1 MKDKS
6 EATEQKLRGGY
17 YTPSEIARFI
27 LRWGTRVDNED
38 AYLFFKDANNASY
51 RSILEPSCGDGVFLK
66 ELRNGE
72 FPYRLVH
79 AIEINPEE
87 AEKAKKIPLE
97 RKVVDTADFH
107 EKWELYIRI
116 LDNDF
121 RYDLIV
127 GNPPFIRYQYYSEEQ
142 KGIAKK
148 IYEKAGLKFSNLS
161 NAWATFVVGCT
172 QLLTEN
178 GRLGF
183 VLPSDLLQ
191 VSYAEDI
198 RKYLAREF
206 NSITLISFR
215 DVVFNGIQQDTV
227 IFLGEKNNSGKHTI
241 YHFEIED
248 LNVLETIDVKNLS
261 SKGSKVDFN
270 ADKWTRYFLTEEEN
284 EFIDKVISKRY
295 NVVRSFADVEIGLTT
310 GANDFFTVDRE
321 TVWKNNLE
329 PYAWPVV
336 RRSSQMEGIVY
347 DAKDWGNNIEK
358 GDKCEL
364 LLFRNENTPY
374 ANMYI
379 AQGEEQGINKRYK
392 TRIRDNWYVLPY
404 KMPSTVLF
412 TRRSDVYPKFVYN
425 KELAYNLD
433 SIHSVILKSG
443 YLENAFV
450 ASYFNS
456 ISFAFTELAGRS
468 YGGGVLE
475 LLPSEIESVFLPY
488 REKNKDLFDAI
499 DKMVREK
506 KPIEKI
512 LDYTDKEIL
521 GGDFTE
527 EEIKMARNIWRKLV
541 LRRRKGKKF

>member
-17 YTPSEIARFI
+17 YTPPEIARFI
-27 LRWGTRVDNED
+27 LKWGTRGKNKYNQ
-38 AYLFFKDANNASY
+38 A
-51 RSILEPSCGDGVFLK
+51 RSILEPSCGDGVFLR
-66 ELRNGE
+66 ELENGN
-72 FPYRLVH
+72 FPYRIVTAL
-79 AIEINPEE
+79 EILPEE
-87 AEKAKKIPLE
+87 ADKA
-97 RKVVDTADFH
+97 RKLNVQDTWVETADFH
-107 EKWELYIRI
+107 QAWKAWVDEKSWH
-116 LDNDF
+116 
-121 RYDLIV
+121 YDLVV

-142 KGIAKK
+142 KAIAKS
-148 IYEKAGLKFSNLS
+148 IYERIGLKFSNLS

-191 VSYAEDI
+191 VSYAEDV
-198 RKYLAREF
+198 RKYLAKEF
-206 NSITLISFR
+206 NSITLISFKN
-215 DVVFNGIQQDTV
+215 VVFDGIQQDTV
-227 IFLGEKNNSGKHTI
+227 IFLGEKNSNVGHRIS
-241 YHFEIED
+241 HFELDSLSD
-248 LNVLETIDVKNLS
+248 LENIAVESLHFR
-261 SKGSKVDFN
+261 GSEVDFN
-270 ADKWTRYFLTEEEN
+270 ADKWTRYFLTKEEN

-329 PYAWPVV
+329 PYAWSVV

-358 GDKCEL
+358 GEKCEL
-364 LLFRNENTPY
+364 LLFRNENDVY

-392 TRIRDNWYVLPY
+392 TKIRDKWYVLPY

-412 TRRSDVYPKFVYN
+412 TRRSDIYPKFVYN

-443 YLENAFV
+443 YSEKAFV

-488 REKNKDLFDAI
+488 REKNKDLFDTI

-506 KPIEKI
+506 KPIEEI

-521 GGDFTE
+521 GNDFTK